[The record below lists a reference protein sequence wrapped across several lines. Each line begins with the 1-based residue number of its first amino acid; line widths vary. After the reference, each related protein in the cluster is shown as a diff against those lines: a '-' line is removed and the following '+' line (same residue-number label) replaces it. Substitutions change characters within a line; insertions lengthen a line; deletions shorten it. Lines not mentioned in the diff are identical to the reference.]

1 MIVVDSSAW
10 IELFRATGSPADVLL
25 TQLLETRR
33 GQIAVTEVVFGEL
46 LAGESDER
54 AVRRVRDQLV
64 TFRMLRLR
72 GVHDFELAAA
82 LYRRC
87 RERGEPVRNL
97 TDCLVAV
104 PAIRAGA
111 TLLHNDRDFEKLA
124 RHTPLRLEPV

>member
-10 IELFRATGSPADVLL
+10 IDFFRGTGSPTHVRLRDLI
-25 TQLLETRR
+25 ETRR
-33 GQIAVTEVVFGEL
+33 DELAVTEVVFGEL

-72 GVHDFELAAA
+72 GIHDFEFAAA